1 MTLPVTDPAGIRG
14 VWRPAFLYAVA
25 LALGAFALEWLQYR
39 FWART
44 IPLEIMIGL
53 IGAAFAGLGVWVGMR
68 LTRQAPPAP
77 FVRNEAALKSL
88 AITPRELD
96 VLEALVSG
104 ESNKELA
111 RTLGVSPNTV
121 KTHIAR
127 LFDKLGVTSRI
138 QAIETARDLRLIPAA
153 GDATAPQARSN
164 G

>member
-1 MTLPVTDPAGIRG
+1 MTDPAAIRG
-14 VWRPAFLYAVA
+14 LWRPVLFYAAA

-39 FWART
+39 FWARM

-53 IGAAFAGLGVWVGMR
+53 IGAAFAALGVWVGMR
-68 LTRQAPPAP
+68 LTRRAPPAP

-104 ESNKELA
+104 DSNKELA

-138 QAIETARDLRLIPAA
+138 QAIETGRDLRLIPAA
-153 GDATAPQARSN
+153 GDTPTPTTRSD

>member
-1 MTLPVTDPAGIRG
+1 VTEPNRIRG
-14 VWRPAFLYAVA
+14 VWRPILLYAVA
-25 LALGAFALEWLQYR
+25 LALAVFVLEWLQYR
-39 FWART
+39 FWTRA
-44 IPLEIMIGL
+44 IGIEL
-53 IGAAFAGLGVWVGMR
+53 LVGLVGLGCVGLGVWVGMR

-77 FVRNEAALKSL
+77 FVRNAAALKSL

-104 ESNKELA
+104 DSNKELA

-127 LFDKLGVTSRI
+127 LFDKLDVTSRI

-153 GDATAPQARSN
+153 GDATAPKARSN